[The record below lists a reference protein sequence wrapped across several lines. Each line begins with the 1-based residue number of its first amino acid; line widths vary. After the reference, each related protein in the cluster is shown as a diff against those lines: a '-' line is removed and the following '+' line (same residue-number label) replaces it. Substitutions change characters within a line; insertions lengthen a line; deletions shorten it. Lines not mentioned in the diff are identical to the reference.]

1 MKCPNCGANSAQQD
15 GVCPYCGTVLTPP
28 SPAPVQAPPAAQ
40 PQVVVV
46 RQPVY
51 VQQPVYVPAAP
62 PAPAVSA
69 KNKWV
74 AFALAFF
81 LGYFGIHYFYV
92 GRIGMG
98 ILYFFTGGL
107 FGIGWLVDIIR
118 TACGSFTDSRGPP
131 LRR

>member
-1 MKCPNCGANSAQQD
+1 MKCPNCGADSTPKD
-15 GVCPYCGTVLTPP
+15 GECPYCGTAMASPE
-28 SPAPVQAPPAAQ
+28 PAPVQAPPAAQ

-46 RQPVY
+46 
-51 VQQPVYVPAAP
+51 QQPVYVPAAP
-62 PAPAVSA
+62 PAPAVSM
-69 KNKWV
+69 KNRWV

-118 TACGSFTDSRGPP
+118 TACGSFTDSRGLP